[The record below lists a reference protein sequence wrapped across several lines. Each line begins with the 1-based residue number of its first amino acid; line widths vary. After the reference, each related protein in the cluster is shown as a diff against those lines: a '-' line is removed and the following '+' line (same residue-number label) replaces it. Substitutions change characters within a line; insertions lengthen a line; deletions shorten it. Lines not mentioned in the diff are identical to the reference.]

1 MLATTMSANVF
12 FWIIPGQKK
21 VIAQMRAG
29 QAPEPIHG
37 QRGKQRS
44 VHNTYFTLPVLL
56 ALQFLMGLTS
66 ALVNMANVR
75 LAMAII
81 PVMGRDHFF
90 ALFSVVGSLMMGLSP
105 ILWGLLIDS
114 LRGLDVA
121 WPGFALNRYSLFF
134 ALTGLVFVV
143 TFGLCQRLEE
153 PKAASMEALLRDIL
167 IESPQRVW
175 VRLWPKA

>member
-1 MLATTMSANVF
+1 
-12 FWIIPGQKK
+12 
-21 VIAQMRAG
+21 
-29 QAPEPIHG
+29 
-37 QRGKQRS
+37 
-44 VHNTYFTLPVLL
+44 
-56 ALQFLMGLTS
+56 
-66 ALVNMANVR
+66 MANVR

-105 ILWGLLIDS
+105 ILWGVLIDS

-143 TFGLCQRLEE
+143 TIGLCQRLEE

>member
-1 MLATTMSANVF
+1 MSMRVGDESGRSRAESNDSGLAVVDAIPSPRGGEWRRAWRSFRHVF
-12 FWIIPGQKK
+12 LIGVADDGW
-21 VIAQMRAG
+21 R
-29 QAPEPIHG
+29 
-37 QRGKQRS
+37 
-44 VHNTYFTLPVLL
+44 YLL
-56 ALQFLMGLTS
+56 TGL
-66 ALVNMANVR
+66 V
-75 LAMAII
+75 
-81 PVMGRDHFF
+81 
-90 ALFSVVGSLMMGLSP
+90 
-105 ILWGLLIDS
+105 LWGVLIDS

-143 TFGLCQRLEE
+143 TIGLCQRLEE